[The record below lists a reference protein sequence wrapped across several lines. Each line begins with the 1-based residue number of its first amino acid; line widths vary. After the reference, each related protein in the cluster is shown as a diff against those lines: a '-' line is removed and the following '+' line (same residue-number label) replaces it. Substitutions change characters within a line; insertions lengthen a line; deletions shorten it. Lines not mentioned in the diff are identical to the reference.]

1 MALGKSTRDDKSNPM
16 VDDIAERTAR
26 IREELAALGEALA
39 GAGALKAGVAREAA
53 ESRVDEILRNGEKL
67 VSEMSGQLSSA
78 ERKVSAGVRDNP
90 LQAVGIAV
98 AAGFLAALVMRR

>member
-53 ESRVDEILRNGEKL
+53 ESRVDDILRNGEKL
-67 VSEMSGQLSSA
+67 VSEMSGQFSSA
-78 ERKVSAGVRDNP
+78 EKKVSASVRDNP

-98 AAGFLAALVMRR
+98 AAGFLTAFLMRR